1 MNQVS
6 LFQPI
11 QTNAMP
17 RKDKI
22 KNMIWGM
29 VNASVFR
36 WSPRVGRPF
45 KLFRVWL
52 VRLFGADID
61 WTCSLHPKCKIEYP
75 WHLSMGRYS
84 SLGECTWVYAMAS
97 IQTGDKCCIG
107 NDVYLLTGSHD
118 VARKDFMLV
127 TRPIVV
133 NSCSWIATGAYLLP
147 GVTIGEG
154 CVVSAKALVCKDV
167 APWTVVGGNPSKF
180 IKKREF
186 KSN

>member
-1 MNQVS
+1 
-6 LFQPI
+6 
-11 QTNAMP
+11 MP

-97 IQTGDKCCIG
+97 IQIGDKCCIG

-180 IKKREF
+180 IKKRES

>member
-97 IQTGDKCCIG
+97 IQIGDKCCIG
-107 NDVYLLTGSHD
+107 ND
-118 VARKDFMLV
+118 
-127 TRPIVV
+127 
-133 NSCSWIATGAYLLP
+133 
-147 GVTIGEG
+147 
-154 CVVSAKALVCKDV
+154 VSAKALVCKDV